1 MGDSSL
7 AGDAR
12 WSGSYGVNLD
22 YVARSHCSVEFISI
36 EDIQVNDRQSIC
48 IYAIENINIHEG
60 CLSLMQPPFMILQNI
75 LEKFEFF
82 PIKCRVQRSLEN
94 FQKAQEQKDMHKGRQ
109 FTQKVS

>member
-36 EDIQVNDRQSIC
+36 DDIQVNTSASMLLNLSIC
-48 IYAIENINIHEG
+48 KKVV
-60 CLSLMQPPFMILQNI
+60 LSNL
-75 LEKFEFF
+75 
-82 PIKCRVQRSLEN
+82 RR
-94 FQKAQEQKDMHKGRQ
+94 
-109 FTQKVS
+109 